1 VTEYAVICG
10 VALIASALTLFSG
23 FGLGTVLMPL
33 FAVFFP
39 VEVAIAATAVVHLA
53 NDSFKVALL
62 GRNASRAVVVWFG
75 VPAVVAAF
83 AGAWVMLTLAGTAPL
98 ATYSIPSLR
107 VHGSVE
113 PIKLVIAAL
122 LVLFALLE
130 LSRALQRLD
139 LPRAMLP
146 MGGLLSG
153 FFGGLAGMQG
163 ALRSAFL
170 VRAGLTRDQFI
181 ASAAV
186 ISVGVDLTR
195 LLVYM
200 IGASPLGRMAPGLA
214 RLGNKGEFGALR
226 EPRTLGLLVAACLA
240 AFVGSFFGA
249 RLVRKVTM
257 RTVQR
262 IVAGMLL
269 VLAGMLA
276 SGLI

>member
-1 VTEYAVICG
+1 MVEYLVICVVSLAAAG
-10 VALIASALTLFSG
+10 LTLFSG

-39 VEVAIAATAVVHLA
+39 IEVAIAATAVVHLA
-53 NDSFKVALL
+53 NDSFKVVLL

-75 VPAVVAAF
+75 VPAVLAAF
-83 AGAWVMLTLAGTAPL
+83 VGAWVMLTLAGIAPL
-98 ATYSIPSLR
+98 ATYSIPGLH

-113 PIKLVIAAL
+113 PIKLVVAAL

-130 LSRALQRLD
+130 LSGTLQKLD
-139 LPRAMLP
+139 LPQAMLP
-146 MGGLLSG
+146 VGGLLSG

-170 VRAGLTRDQFI
+170 VRAGLSRDQFI

-195 LLVYM
+195 ILVYLA
-200 IGASPLGRMAPGLA
+200 GASPLGRMAPGLA

-226 EPRTLGLLVAACLA
+226 EPRTLALLVAACLA
-240 AFVGSFFGA
+240 AFVGSFVGS
-249 RLVRKVTM
+249 RLVKKVTM
-257 RTVQR
+257 LTVQR
-262 IVAGMLL
+262 IVGVMLL
-269 VLAGMLA
+269 VLAGLLA
-276 SGLI
+276 IGLI